1 MDMPKRLARYAKYT
15 CLPTALAASL
25 LIAGCGGGG
34 GSDDG
39 LEGRVLSGGEAVQQ
53 AAVSIVEKRT
63 DSATASSVVART
75 TTATTGS
82 WSVDADCSSNARQLA
97 VAAGGITG
105 SAAQANGATVLAA
118 AVPACG
124 GSQQITVNDTSTV
137 AAASSFYHVLQFTG
151 SNGTQVSLAHA
162 DKLAQAFQYYDGL
175 VGANGQL
182 SRRVSQDAQALAL
195 FTTLSRAVADCNLSG
210 DPRSVACTWLLS
222 GIGAKN
228 GQPARNSLEAVA
240 NFVSRFAP
248 PNGPDT
254 ETPPPSGGGDNGGGS
269 GGGDNGGG
277 SGGGGNGGGSGGG
290 TTPVSLDTLVAG
302 LTSLLNALA
311 QTVDHPADSNDLRG
325 ALEGLTALVPQLG
338 TEAGTTLGA
347 TLTELQVALAS
358 LSTTL
363 DQLGKGQLT
372 GPQLISRLTELVTE
386 LTGLGQ
392 RIGLLDYVLAD
403 LAPGATTATLSALK
417 TAVTNLGNA
426 LTRQGGLVDT
436 LEQILGSLQ
445 LANGN
450 GALNG
455 LVTATVGSIVQVV
468 GGTLTGVL
476 PTVLDTL
483 DQVLLA
489 LLNGLQA
496 GTGGGACPAG
506 GLLDG
511 LGCGIQGL
519 LNELSKG
526 RLLSGLGA
534 LLGLRG

>member
-1 MDMPKRLARYAKYT
+1 M
-15 CLPTALAASL
+15 
-25 LIAGCGGGG
+25 
-34 GSDDG
+34 
-39 LEGRVLSGGEAVQQ
+39 
-53 AAVSIVEKRT
+53 
-63 DSATASSVVART
+63 
-75 TTATTGS
+75 
-82 WSVDADCSSNARQLA
+82 
-97 VAAGGITG
+97 
-105 SAAQANGATVLAA
+105 
-118 AVPACG
+118 
-124 GSQQITVNDTSTV
+124 
-137 AAASSFYHVLQFTG
+137 
-151 SNGTQVSLAHA
+151 
-162 DKLAQAFQYYDGL
+162 
-175 VGANGQL
+175 
-182 SRRVSQDAQALAL
+182 
-195 FTTLSRAVADCNLSG
+195 
-210 DPRSVACTWLLS
+210 
-222 GIGAKN
+222 
-228 GQPARNSLEAVA
+228 
-240 NFVSRFAP
+240 
-248 PNGPDT
+248 
-254 ETPPPSGGGDNGGGS
+254 
-269 GGGDNGGG
+269 
-277 SGGGGNGGGSGGG
+277 
-290 TTPVSLDTLVAG
+290 AG